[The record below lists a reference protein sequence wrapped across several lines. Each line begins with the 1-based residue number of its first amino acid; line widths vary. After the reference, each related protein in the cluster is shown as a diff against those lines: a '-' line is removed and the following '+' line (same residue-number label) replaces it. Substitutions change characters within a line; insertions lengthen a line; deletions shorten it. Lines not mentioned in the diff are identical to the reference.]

1 MRSETRGVRE
11 RFRAFMGVLEETEFQ
26 ILCDFG
32 EGCTL
37 DARC

>member
-1 MRSETRGVRE
+1 V
-11 RFRAFMGVLEETEFQ
+11 FMVILEETEFQ

-37 DARC
+37 DACC